1 MLTLFRAV
9 LTGLALGGAA
19 WGIACEDGGT
29 VAPAQPYACVMDS
42 ACTRVMV
49 ASHRGFHLALPENSL
64 AALRAA
70 AELGV
75 DFVEIDVRHTAD
87 DVLVL
92 MHDGDVRRTTDGRGD
107 VDALT
112 WAQIQE
118 LTLTGAPDP
127 DDLDQARVPTF
138 AAALALAREL
148 GVALYVDQKTD
159 RTALV
164 LDAIRSQDGFDV
176 AMVRDGLDTVA
187 AMAADEPRLWV
198 MPAIATLA
206 DFQDAVKRIP
216 GLRIAEIAGRGDADA
231 DLIAAMYA
239 AGVKAQQDVMA
250 VDFVAASAGD
260 YSFWK
265 AFIDAG
271 LALPQTD
278 YPNLLVPAVAQ
289 FNATGIF
296 PATGPMHE

>member
-1 MLTLFRAV
+1 MNRPAPVAWIV
-9 LTGLALGGAA
+9 LVAA
-19 WGIACEDGGT
+19 AGMVACDDDGT
-29 VAPAQPYACVMDS
+29 ATPSQPYACVMDP
-42 ACTRVMV
+42 ACARVMV
-49 ASHRGFHLALPENSL
+49 ASHRGYHLSLPENSL

-92 MHDGDVRRTTDGRGD
+92 MHDGDVNRTTDGRGG
-107 VDALT
+107 VDTLT
-112 WAQIQE
+112 WAQVRA
-118 LTLTGAPDP
+118 LRLKGAPDS
-127 DDLDQARVPTF
+127 DDPEQARVPTF
-138 AAALALAREL
+138 AAVLALAREL

-159 RTALV
+159 RTDLV
-164 LDAIRSQDGFDV
+164 LDAIRSGPYFDI
-176 AMVRDGLDTVA
+176 AMVRDDLEPVA
-187 AMAADEPRLWV
+187 AMAAVEPRVWV

-206 DFQDAVKRIP
+206 DLHDARARIP
-216 GLRIAEIAGRGDADA
+216 GLRIAEIAERGDADA
-231 DLIAAMYA
+231 DLIAAMRA
-239 AGVKAQQDVMA
+239 AGVKAQQDVMV
-250 VDFVAASAGD
+250 VDFVAASTGD

-289 FNATGIF
+289 FNATGVF
-296 PATGPMHE
+296 PGTGPAHE

>member
-1 MLTLFRAV
+1 MQTPFRAV
-9 LTGLALGGAA
+9 FAGLALGVAT
-19 WGIACEDGGT
+19 WGVACDEGGT
-29 VAPAQPYACVMDS
+29 VASSQPHACVMDP

-70 AELGV
+70 ASLGV

-92 MHDGDVRRTTDGRGD
+92 MHDGDVNRTTDGSGD
-107 VDALT
+107 VNALT
-112 WAQIQE
+112 WAQIQG
-118 LTLTGAPDP
+118 LTLKDAPDP
-127 DDLDQARVPTF
+127 DDPEQARVPTF
-138 AAALALAREL
+138 AAALSLAREL

-159 RTALV
+159 RTHLV
-164 LDAIRSQDGFDV
+164 LDAIRSQGDFDI

-198 MPAIATLA
+198 MPAIETLA
-206 DFQDAVKRIP
+206 DFEDAVARIP
-216 GLRIAEIAGRGDADA
+216 ALRIAEIAGRGDADA
-231 DLIAAMYA
+231 DLIAAMGA

-296 PATGPMHE
+296 PATGPAHE